1 MGLLQEERDM
11 KKLVTAMVT
20 ILILSACSLLPERD
34 PGSNFS
40 NQDNSISVTQTSE
53 FVNLI
58 PTTSGAQVEITETV
72 EIAASP
78 TASPTSGLP
87 PVLTCYTDSE
97 ILTNFGFQ
105 MGEVIRTD
113 APWDSCKW
121 NRQTTSSLV
130 TFTLPVGWGLTYT
143 DANGSV
149 WVTVGK
155 GQKVTARGFTLR
167 QYGNQFLVDS
177 FTYFQKEWDYGYA
190 PERGT
195 LTYAHCPDKDF
206 YDLVVSK
213 MSDLQKKSCPV
224 FFGVSSETTASPVPT
239 VLAAEPTSVS
249 ATSVPLTATAVPATS
264 VPATSVPATSVP
276 LTATAV
282 PATAVPP
289 TATPVPQAS
298 GKVCPSSTGEVAA
311 LVGGSANMWTP
322 PDWSG
327 GAWVFRSGGEF
338 INLTV
343 PTIQGSNTWIDYWN
357 GSKGAPDK
365 LNPGQTLALN
375 EASFHCHSN

>member
-1 MGLLQEERDM
+1 M
-11 KKLVTAMVT
+11 KNLMAAVS
-20 ILILSACSLLPERD
+20 ILFILSACSILPERD
-34 PGSNFS
+34 PGSNFN
-40 NQDNSISVTQTSE
+40 NQDNSIMVTQIPE
-53 FVNLI
+53 FENPI
-58 PTTSGAQVEITETV
+58 PTTSGARVENSENLEVTATV
-72 EIAASP
+72 EIVASP

-87 PVLTCYTDSE
+87 TVLTCYTDSE

-121 NRQTTSSLV
+121 NRQTTSSIV

-143 DANGSV
+143 DANGGV

-167 QYGNQFLVDS
+167 QYGNQFLVDN

-195 LTYAHCPDKDF
+195 LTYSHCPDKDF

-213 MSDLQKKSCPV
+213 MSDLQKQSCPV
-224 FFGVSSETTASPVPT
+224 FFGGSSEATASPVPT
-239 VLAAEPTSVS
+239 VLAAEPTSVP
-249 ATSVPLTATAVPATS
+249 ATSVPATAVPATS
-264 VPATSVPATSVP
+264 VPAT
-276 LTATAV
+276 ATAV
-282 PATAVPP
+282 VEPTSVPP
-289 TATPVPQAS
+289 TATPEPSGS
-298 GKVCPSSTGEVAA
+298 GKVCPSSTEEVAA

-343 PTIQGSNTWIDYWN
+343 PTIEGFNTWVDYWN

-365 LNPGQTLALN
+365 LNPGQSLALN
-375 EASFHCHSN
+375 EASFHCHPK